1 MAGLMN
7 TVSRLAGTAGSVSRR
22 RGTRTPT
29 AGGGMGRRRSGM
41 GAGMGS
47 PATRG
52 SAAGAA
58 GGLLSRFLKRR

>member
-22 RGTRTPT
+22 RGTGTPA
-29 AGGGMGRRRSGM
+29 AGGMSRRRSGM
-41 GAGMGS
+41 GAGTGS
-47 PATRG
+47 PTARG

-58 GGLLSRFLKRR
+58 GGLLSRFMKRR